1 MDTRDVDSPQAREPL
16 MRPVEE
22 LEERAYPGEEG
33 GEPRREFDEGVAPR
47 GLVPPVTS
55 APAIPPT
62 AAARTSDEDG
72 EQHRE

>member
-1 MDTRDVDSPQAREPL
+1 MDTRDVGIPQAGEPL

-33 GEPRREFDEGVAPR
+33 DEPRRAFDEGVAPG

-62 AAARTSDEDG
+62 AAARTSDEDD
-72 EQHRE
+72 ERRRE